1 MVAPAPP
8 GHKRGASGSHS
19 ARSAGPAV
27 WGATV
32 LATAMAACGPAGDA
46 AADRA
51 SGADTPDPA
60 RIVEELRPRVRIVGE
75 PDSGFTLAER
85 MARHRVAGVSV
96 AVIDDHRIAWA
107 AGFGTRTAGEEQ
119 PVDTAT
125 LFQAGSI
132 SKPVFATGALRL
144 VEEGELSLDGDV
156 GRHLTSWRLPPSRF
170 TEGREVTLRQLL
182 SHTAGLSVHGFPGYD
197 RDAEIPTVAQ
207 VLDGTGPAHTE
218 PVRSDTFPGAR
229 FSYSGGGYTVAQ
241 LAATEAAG
249 EPFPAL
255 MRRLVLAPAGMA
267 RSTFENPPPD
277 SLLGRMASG
286 HEETDTPTRGRFHV
300 YPEVAAAGLWTTAP
314 DLARWVLDVA
324 ASWRDGGGVL
334 SRASAREMLS
344 SQVEPPRDGVV
355 AEEAWGLGPVLGGAG
370 DSLRFGHDGR
380 NEGFVASVHLWPEL
394 GRGMVVL
401 TNGTSG
407 ALLGELWRAFA
418 EVYGLELATRIEKR
432 LAPADSVVL
441 AGLAGRYELNLG
453 RSTLPVTV
461 RREGDSLSV
470 SVRNWVSGRLWP
482 ERRDA
487 FFERGSGIEW
497 RFVRPEGGPPDAP
510 ATELRVLVPGS
521 GEPMVAERVGEG
533 GAGR

>member
-8 GHKRGASGSHS
+8 GHKRGASGSTLS
-19 ARSAGPAV
+19 RSAGLAV
-27 WGATV
+27 WGATAV
-32 LATAMAACGPAGDA
+32 ATAVAACGPAGDA
-46 AADRA
+46 AADRT
-51 SGADTPDPA
+51 SGGETPDPA
-60 RIVEELRPRVRIVGE
+60 RVVEELRPRVRIVGE
-75 PDSGFTLAER
+75 PDPGYTLAER
-85 MARHRVAGVSV
+85 MARHRVPGVSV
-96 AVIDDHRIAWA
+96 AVIDDHRIVWA

-119 PVDTAT
+119 PVDTTT

-132 SKPVFATGALRL
+132 SKPVFATGAMRL
-144 VEEGELSLDGDV
+144 VEEGGLALDGDV
-156 GRHLTSWRLPPSRF
+156 GRHLSSWRLPPSRF

-182 SHTAGLSVHGFPGYD
+182 SHTAGLTVHGFPGYD

-207 VLDGTGPAHTE
+207 VLDGAGPANTDR
-218 PVRSDTFPGAR
+218 VRSDTFPGAR

-249 EPFPAL
+249 EPFPVL
-255 MRRLVLAPAGMA
+255 MRRLVLAPSGMA

-277 SLLGRMASG
+277 SLLERMASG
-286 HEETDTPTRGRFHV
+286 HEETDTPTRDRFHV
-300 YPEVAAAGLWTTAP
+300 YPEMAAAGLWTTAP
-314 DLARWVLDVA
+314 DLARWALDVA

-334 SRASAREMLS
+334 SRASARQMLS
-344 SQVEPPRDGVV
+344 PQVETPDGVV

-370 DSLRFGHDGR
+370 DSLRFGHGGR

-407 ALLGELWRAFA
+407 ALPGELWRAFA
-418 EVYGLELATRIEKR
+418 EVYGLELTTRIDKR
-432 LAPADSVVL
+432 LAPPDSVTL
-441 AGLAGRYELNLG
+441 AGLAGRYELNVG

-461 RREGDSLSV
+461 HREGDSLSV
-470 SVRNWVSGRLWP
+470 AVTNWVSGRLWP
-482 ERRDA
+482 EGRDA
-487 FFERGSGIEW
+487 FFERASGIEW
-497 RFVRPEGGPPDAP
+497 RFVRPEGGPHDAP

-533 GAGR
+533 RARP